1 MTYEKQSSDHQQN
14 YRIIPISLEVVV
26 SQYLVVDLGVQNQ
39 QQEERDDTKKYKP
52 SVRIFSIY
60 FYSFK
65 SRKWGLRLAFGNE
78 FEIHFQLNIIMVNV

>member
-52 SVRIFSIY
+52 SVRIFSISMLY
-60 FYSFK
+60 MK
-65 SRKWGLRLAFGNE
+65 STIN
-78 FEIHFQLNIIMVNV
+78 

>member
-1 MTYEKQSSDHQQN
+1 VTYEKQSSDHQQN

-52 SVRIFSIY
+52 CPVLVVERVSPRHS
-60 FYSFK
+60 
-65 SRKWGLRLAFGNE
+65 E
-78 FEIHFQLNIIMVNV
+78 FCNTDE